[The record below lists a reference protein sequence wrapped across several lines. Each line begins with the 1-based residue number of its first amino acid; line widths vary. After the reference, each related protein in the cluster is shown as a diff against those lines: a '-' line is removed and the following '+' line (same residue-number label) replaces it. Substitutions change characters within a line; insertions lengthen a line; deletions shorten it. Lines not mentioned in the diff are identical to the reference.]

1 MTAASPAFPAP
12 PVATPADAAS
22 GESRISASRAAN
34 YARRLLAELL
44 GSALLTL
51 VVIGSGIMAGQ
62 LSPTDTGLQLLEN
75 SLATTLG
82 LAVLILIFSTVSG
95 SHFNPIVSIADAT
108 LGHRSWRDVAGYI
121 PAQVLGCVVGAILAN
136 LMFGLEAISF
146 STKDRQDPAFLIG
159 EVVAT
164 AGLVLLVFSLA
175 RTGRAHLA
183 PVAVGS
189 YIGAAYWFTS
199 STAFANPAI
208 AVGRMLSDTFAGIS
222 PASVPGF
229 IAAEIAGGAL
239 GLILVFILF
248 PRITAPDAPASGN

>member
-1 MTAASPAFPAP
+1 MTSVAPASAIAP
-12 PVATPADAAS
+12 LTPVAPHTSADYS
-22 GESRISASRAAN
+22 
-34 YARRLLAELL
+34 RRLLAELL

-51 VVIGSGIMAGQ
+51 VVVGSGIMAGQ

-75 SLATTLG
+75 SIATALG

-121 PAQVLGCVVGAILAN
+121 PAQVLGCIVGAILSN
-136 LMFGLEAISF
+136 LMFGLDAITF

-164 AGLVLLVFSLA
+164 AGLVLLIFALA
-175 RTGRAHLA
+175 RTGRGHLA
-183 PVAVGS
+183 PLAVGS

-208 AVGRMLSDTFAGIS
+208 AVGRMFSDTFAGIS

-239 GLILVFILF
+239 GLILVLILF
-248 PRITAPDAPASGN
+248 PRTTAAKN